1 VSTAAEEVAKNL
13 KTLGVRQVFT
23 LCADQTNG
31 LLNAL
36 AAEDIRIVG
45 ARHESAAVLMADG
58 WSRATGEIGVAIV
71 GGGPGFVNSVTG
83 FAVSQSAATPVVV
96 ISGIPPVHT
105 RERNGHQILYQA
117 DIVRSLTK
125 WSQEVVHSDITGEFL
140 SRGFAIAA
148 AGKPG
153 PVNLSIPVGVLDGDA
168 SGSVY
173 KTVPACGR
181 STLQKAGEREIS
193 RASTLLNE
201 ARRPIIIVGG
211 GAWWE
216 LGGTV
221 LRGLAQKLEI
231 PVFTTE
237 LARGLIADDGTL
249 CFGYAHPSFNRAFH
263 EIRSA
268 DLLLLVGTEI
278 NLHTG
283 NPEKSL
289 IAKDAKIIQLHRD
302 PAQIGIG
309 RATDAAL
316 LGSLEYSLAQ
326 LADAIEPS
334 TAIRRKQWLDHVRG
348 VYTEHRSRWQ
358 KLGKQIGK
366 DESSIHPL
374 LVCESLQRHYSE
386 AIRVVIDGGDFVHW
400 PRLYFEAKSPGY
412 WMDGAEIGALGAS
425 LPVGIGAQLG
435 SPAKQTWV
443 FLGDGGFGFYG
454 FDLSTAVQNN
464 VAVKVIVGNDR
475 CWGVERRLQRAR
487 YGSTVATDLPDID
500 YGALAR
506 TLGAKGLSVS
516 DPRYLDEAVDE
527 LVSSDGPCV
536 LNIAIAPDAG
546 RPVMN

>member
-1 VSTAAEEVAKNL
+1 M
-13 KTLGVRQVFT
+13 RQVFT

-31 LLNAL
+31 LLTAL

-58 WSRATGEIGVAIV
+58 WTRATGDIGVAIV

-96 ISGIPPVHT
+96 ISGIPPIHT

-125 WSQEVVHSDITGEFL
+125 WSQEVVHSGIAGEFL
-140 SRGFAIAA
+140 WRGCAIAA

-168 SGSVY
+168 SDSVY
-173 KTVPACGR
+173 KTTTACGR
-181 STLQKAGEREIS
+181 SRLQEKADEHEVL
-193 RASTLLNE
+193 RASKLLND
-201 ARRPIIIVGG
+201 AKRPIIIVGG

-216 LGGTV
+216 LGRTALHDLV
-221 LRGLAQKLEI
+221 QKLGI

-237 LARGLIADDGTL
+237 LARGLIADDGTV
-249 CFGYAHPSFNRAFH
+249 CFGYAHPSFNRTFQ

-268 DLLLLVGTEI
+268 DLLILVGTEI

-283 NPEKSL
+283 NPKKSL
-289 IAKDAKIIQLHRD
+289 INESAKIIQLHRD

-334 TAIRRKQWLDHVRG
+334 AAIDRKQWLDHIRD
-348 VYTEHRSRWQ
+348 VYAGHRSRWKQ
-358 KLGKQIGK
+358 LGKQIGK
-366 DESSIHPL
+366 DASSIHPL
-374 LVCESLQRHYSE
+374 LVCESMQRHYSND
-386 AIRVVIDGGDFVHW
+386 IRVVIDGGDFVHW

-435 SPAKQTWV
+435 RPAKQTWI

-454 FDLSTAVQNN
+454 FDLSTAVQNK
-464 VAVKVIVGNDR
+464 VAIKVIVGNDR

-506 TLGAKGLSVS
+506 TLGARGLSVS
-516 DPRYLDEAVDE
+516 DPRYLDEAIDE

-536 LNIAIAPDAG
+536 LNIAISPDAG
-546 RPVMN
+546 RPIMN